1 MSYPNLNSICDEDF
15 ISDDQ
20 QTIESSEENK
30 DSLHSRFSSNPDL
43 HSSASSSCSGS
54 MPIVKHT
61 IAINPNDIDAV
72 SHLSLTHLSL

>member
-20 QTIESSEENK
+20 TIESSEDNK

-43 HSSASSSCSGS
+43 HSSSSASSSCSSNDGKLS
-54 MPIVKHT
+54 AT
-61 IAINPNDIDAV
+61 IDQSDIDAV
-72 SHLSLTHLSL
+72 SH